1 MKIYKWEWHVVFS
14 GSEERNVA
22 QGVGE
27 WSPKG
32 ASDRHHYSIVL
43 AGEKIP
49 CIQN

>member
-1 MKIYKWEWHVVFS
+1 MFS

-27 WSPKG
+27 ESKG